1 MNKILKEKLPKL
13 SGIYLFKD
21 SQNNIIY
28 IGKAKDLSKRVGSYF
43 AKQNTDWKIQELIK
57 EYEIVEHIVTKNET
71 EALLLEADLIKKY
84 KPKFNVLLKSG
95 NPFLYIVIT
104 KADLPE
110 IKIIRIKKEK
120 GDYFGPFLHKSKAR
134 STYEYIIRTFSLGI
148 CKNKIDTGCLDYH
161 LGRCAGTCMPTFD
174 KAGYLFRL
182 ELARKALNQDFD
194 DFSSSIKTQIAQY
207 NKNLEFE
214 KSQNLQKYLEDS
226 EVIFKTIET
235 GFSEKKYLT
244 DVAQAA
250 TEKQYYSTEEAQA
263 GLLELKKIL
272 NLTGIPE
279 TLDCFD
285 ISHFQSSYMVG
296 SCIRFKNGT
305 PDKNMFRRFK
315 IKTLT
320 EQNDYAAL
328 QEIVNRRYKDP
339 KNIPD
344 IILIDGGKGQLSAI
358 EQVLPQAN
366 LISLAKREET
376 IYSKNFKNGIKLD
389 IHTPLGKL
397 LIGLRDYAHHF
408 AIQYHRLLRKKG
420 HTLEELDLGKP

>member
-1 MNKILKEKLPKL
+1 MNKILKEKLPK
-13 SGIYLFKD
+13 SPGIYLFKD
-21 SQNNIIY
+21 NQNNIIY
-28 IGKAKDLSKRVGSYF
+28 IGKAKDLSKRVASYF

-57 EYEIVEHIVTKNET
+57 EYETVEYIITKNET

-95 NPFLYIVIT
+95 NPFLYIIIT
-104 KADLPE
+104 KSDDLPV
-110 IKIIRIKKEK
+110 IKIVRTKKEK
-120 GDYFGPFLHKSKAR
+120 GEYFGPFLHKAKAR

-148 CKNKIDTGCLDYH
+148 CKNKIETGCLDYH

-182 ELARKALNQDFD
+182 DLAKKALNQDYESFAET
-194 DFSSSIKTQIAQY
+194 IKSKIEEY
-207 NKNLEFE
+207 NKKLEFE
-214 KSQNLQKYLEDS
+214 KSQNLNNYLQDAQ
-226 EVIFKTIET
+226 VIFKTIET
-235 GFSEKKYLT
+235 GFSANKYMV

-250 TEKQYYSTEEAQA
+250 SSKKYYSDQDAQA
-263 GLLELKKIL
+263 GLLELKRLLKL
-272 NLTGIPE
+272 PGIPE

-296 SCIRFKNGT
+296 SCIRFKNGV

-315 IKTLT
+315 IKTLQ

-328 QEIVNRRYKDP
+328 QEIVKRRYKDP
-339 KNIPD
+339 QHIPD
-344 IILIDGGKGQLSAI
+344 IVLIDGGKGQLSAVQ
-358 EQVLPQAN
+358 EVLPGAN
-366 LISLAKREET
+366 LVSLAKREET
-376 IYSKNFKNGIKLD
+376 IYSKNFPNGIRLD

-408 AIQYHRLLRKKG
+408 AIQYHRLLRLKENDMG
-420 HTLEELDLGKP
+420 RF